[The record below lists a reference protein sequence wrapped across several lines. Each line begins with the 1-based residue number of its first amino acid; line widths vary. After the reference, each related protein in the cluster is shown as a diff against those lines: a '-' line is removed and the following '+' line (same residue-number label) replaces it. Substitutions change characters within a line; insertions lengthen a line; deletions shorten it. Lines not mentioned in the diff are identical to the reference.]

1 MLKLSNF
8 FNLNY
13 KNNHAFTLTAQRY
26 FRTSKNYN
34 QNNNNNSSSSSGINE
49 LNSKTKI
56 DKKVC
61 KGKIGPIEEL
71 GQITYWT
78 HPHLFSISNATDF
91 SKQVTPGITKQEF
104 EQRRTN
110 YVNHLISY
118 QAYYFS
124 NKLSKAEKAS
134 LKESKNLDKINHNF
148 IAIIP
153 SSTTTFMAPD
163 VMHTFKQ
170 NSDFLYLTGFQ
181 ETDSVVVLSRTDSD
195 VSENSYKTALFV
207 KEKDI
212 KKELWEGPTSGPEL
226 APKLTGIHKA
236 YPLKEFKNYLDSL
249 IKETSHNKKIT
260 LWRYPTDHVKQ
271 ESGPNCRIG
280 TIEEDIDKLI
290 EENAS
295 NKLIDMSEKEPI
307 NASTAASYFNTS
319 RYFVQLCRVKKSKA
333 ELDIM
338 RQACDISS
346 EAFMNTMRIT
356 HPFINEHLIYSKF
369 DYDCRIRG
377 SEYLAYIPVVA
388 GGPRATVLHYIR
400 FF

>member
-1 MLKLSNF
+1 MIKLSNHIE
-8 FNLNY
+8 
-13 KNNHAFTLTAQRY
+13 KNTQAFSFIVKRFL
-26 FRTSKNYN
+26 RTTTNFN
-34 QNNNNNSSSSSGINE
+34 QNNNNSNDLNNKNLIN
-49 LNSKTKI
+49 
-56 DKKVC
+56 KKVC
-61 KGKIGPIEEL
+61 KGKVPPIEEL

-91 SKQVTPGITKQEF
+91 SKQVTPGLTKQEY

-124 NKLSKAEKAS
+124 NKLSKSEKAS
-134 LKESKNLDKINHNF
+134 LKEAKNIDKINHNF

-181 ETDSVVVLSRTDSD
+181 ETDSVLVLSRTDSD
-195 VSENSYKTALFV
+195 ISNNSYQTALFV
-207 KEKDI
+207 KEKDP
-212 KKELWEGPTSGPEL
+212 KKELWEGPNTGPQM
-226 APKLTGIHKA
+226 APKLTGIQKA
-236 YPLKEFKNYLDSL
+236 YPLKEFKAYLDSL
-249 IKETSHNKKIT
+249 VKETNPNKKIT

-271 ESGPNCRIG
+271 ESGPNCKI
-280 TIEEDIDKLI
+280 TSVEDDIDKLI
-290 EENAS
+290 QENIS

-307 NASTAASYFNTS
+307 NASVAASYFNTS
-319 RYFVQLCRVKKSKA
+319 RYFVQLCRVKKSKS

-400 FF
+400 YFD

>member
-1 MLKLSNF
+1 MMKLRNYFNIKNKNF
-8 FNLNY
+8 NSFSLI
-13 KNNHAFTLTAQRY
+13 AQRY
-26 FRTSKNYN
+26 FRTTNNLN
-34 QNNNNNSSSSSGINE
+34 QNNSNNNEHNRKN
-49 LNSKTKI
+49 LVN
-56 DKKVC
+56 KKVC
-61 KGKIGPIEEL
+61 KGKVTPAEEL

-124 NKLSKAEKAS
+124 NKLSKTEKAN

-181 ETDSVVVLSRTDSD
+181 ETDSILVLSRTDSD
-195 VSENSYKTALFV
+195 VSNNSYKTTLFV
-207 KEKDI
+207 KEKNP
-212 KKELWEGPTSGPEL
+212 KKELWEGPISGPDL
-226 APKLTGIHKA
+226 ASKLTGIQKSL
-236 YPLKEFKNYLDSL
+236 PLKEFKNYLDSL
-249 IKETSHNKKIT
+249 IKETSPNKKLT
-260 LWRYPTDHVKQ
+260 LWRYPTEHVKQ
-271 ESGPNCRIG
+271 ESGPNCRIVG
-280 TIEEDIDKLI
+280 IEEDIDKLI

-307 NASTAASYFNTS
+307 NASVAASYFNTS
-319 RYFVQLCRVKKSKA
+319 RYFVQLCRVKKSKS

-346 EAFMNTMRIT
+346 EAFMNTMKIT
-356 HPFINEHLIYSKF
+356 HPFINEHLVYSKF
-369 DYDCRIRG
+369 DYDCKIRG

-388 GGPRATVLHYIR
+388 GGPRATILHYIR
-400 FF
+400 YF